1 PAPDGASVRVT
12 RQSIDS
18 SVPAWD
24 VFIFLFPL
32 GLVFL
37 SVRRLFL
44 YNAAFIAAS
53 PAFPPR
59 GDS

>member
-24 VFIFLFPL
+24 VFISLFPL
-32 GLVFL
+32 GLL
-37 SVRRLFL
+37 SSCSSVIF
-44 YNAAFIAAS
+44 YNATLTAAS
-53 PAFPPR
+53 PAFPPS